1 MNRIILDCDL
11 MRHRHSG
18 LYHYCLNL
26 GEYINKALQND
37 PYLGIR
43 MYIPPAEK
51 NTFNPSCS
59 TVIEK
64 PWHKTF
70 KPFLWNCN
78 IWHAPFQSGRVI
90 PRKGGKIKIL
100 LTIHDLNVLHED
112 KPEQERKDSLQKTQA
127 LINQSD
133 AIVCISA
140 HTKKDVLE
148 NMNTGNMPV
157 YVIHNGTHK
166 VADPPAKPEGYQPK
180 RRFAFTMGYVNR
192 KKNFH
197 VLVPLLQSEPDWE
210 LIIAGRLDEPDYVEF
225 IKKEAERM
233 GVQDRLHLAGPVSEG
248 DKSWYLHNC
257 DAFLF
262 PSLAEGFGAP
272 VVEGMR
278 LGKPLFLSERTS
290 LPEIGGDAAFY
301 FQNFEH
307 LHMQEV
313 FRKGIEQY
321 HRNGMQSRVTERG
334 NLFNWDA
341 KAQEYLKVY
350 RSLLNA

>member
-1 MNRIILDCDL
+1 
-11 MRHRHSG
+11 
-18 LYHYCLNL
+18 
-26 GEYINKALQND
+26 
-37 PYLGIR
+37 
-43 MYIPPAEK
+43 
-51 NTFNPSCS
+51 
-59 TVIEK
+59 
-64 PWHKTF
+64 
-70 KPFLWNCN
+70 
-78 IWHAPFQSGRVI
+78 
-90 PRKGGKIKIL
+90 
-100 LTIHDLNVLHED
+100 
-112 KPEQERKDSLQKTQA
+112 
-127 LINQSD
+127 
-133 AIVCISA
+133 
-140 HTKKDVLE
+140 
-148 NMNTGNMPV
+148 
-157 YVIHNGTHK
+157 
-166 VADPPAKPEGYQPK
+166 
-180 RRFAFTMGYVNR
+180 
-192 KKNFH
+192 
-197 VLVPLLQSEPDWE
+197 
-210 LIIAGRLDEPDYVEF
+210 
-225 IKKEAERM
+225 
-233 GVQDRLHLAGPVSEG
+233 
-248 DKSWYLHNC
+248 HNC